1 MTTLDQWRTAAADVD
16 PRTDLLIDGTWTE
29 AASGRRFATVNPAT
43 GSPIA
48 DIAEADAA
56 DIDTAVA
63 SARAAADDGR

>member
-48 DIAEADAA
+48 DIAEADS
-56 DIDTAVA
+56 TL
-63 SARAAADDGR
+63 R